1 MKWLQPF
8 VLFVMFTIFMKKSL
22 AMPPLQCTPG
32 FVDQIPFKI
41 RKICV
46 ALSTIYELSN
56 AMESYIDDNGSM
68 DQFVNPENNQLMEN
82 GVKRQDLDHV
92 FLRFGK
98 RRR

>member
-1 MKWLQPF
+1 MVTL
-8 VLFVMFTIFMKKSL
+8 FMKKSL

-68 DQFVNPENNQLMEN
+68 DQCKLERVFHRRFYFVAMKQRL
-82 GVKRQDLDHV
+82 H
-92 FLRFGK
+92 
-98 RRR
+98 